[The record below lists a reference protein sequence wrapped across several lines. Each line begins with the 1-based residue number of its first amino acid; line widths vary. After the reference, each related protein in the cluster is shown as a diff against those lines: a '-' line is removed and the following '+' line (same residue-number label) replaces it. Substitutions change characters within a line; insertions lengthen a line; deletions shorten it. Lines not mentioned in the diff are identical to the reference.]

1 MSVEGVDEVARS
13 LGDIGYNS
21 KRAEDDGKGESEARE
36 KSREFLSDR
45 ISAAGRSRPLLF
57 LILCAF

>member
-1 MSVEGVDEVARS
+1 MD
-13 LGDIGYNS
+13 S
-21 KRAEDDGKGESEARE
+21 KRVDDDGRRESEARE
-36 KSREFLSDR
+36 KAGDRQLKRALSPESREFLSDR